1 MLERLL
7 AGIAETNGP
16 ISFDDLSR
24 RLQVERS
31 ALEPMLDLLV
41 RTGLLIEWTG
51 GAAEVACGGGACG
64 TSCGGVEGCPFVV
77 GGMPRTLEIRS
88 QR

>member
-7 AGIAETNGP
+7 AGIRETNGP
-16 ISFDDLSR
+16 ISFDDLSK

-41 RTGLLIEWTG
+41 HKGLLAEWTSG
-51 GAAEVACGGGACG
+51 DAEVACGSGACG
-64 TSCGGVEGCPFVV
+64 TSCTGVQGCPFVV

>member
-7 AGIAETNGP
+7 ASVRETNGP
-16 ISFDDLSR
+16 ISFDDLSK

-31 ALEPMLDLLV
+31 ALEPMLELLV
-41 RTGLLIEWTG
+41 RKGLLTEWADG
-51 GAAEVACGGGACG
+51 EAAVACGSGSCG
-64 TSCGGVEGCPFVV
+64 TSCSGVQGCPFMA

-88 QR
+88 GG